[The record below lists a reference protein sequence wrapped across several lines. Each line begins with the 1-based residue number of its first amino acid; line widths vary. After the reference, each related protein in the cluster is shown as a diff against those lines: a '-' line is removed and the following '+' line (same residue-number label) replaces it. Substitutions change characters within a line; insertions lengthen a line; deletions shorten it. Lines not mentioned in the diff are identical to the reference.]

1 MNNSFLFFASTG
13 IVKIDANV
21 YGYIYSFLRIRK
33 VANEVNLQASILS
46 RRKSLM
52 DTERTLFSIV
62 DCAFVIFYHF
72 IVCAF

>member
-1 MNNSFLFFASTG
+1 
-13 IVKIDANV
+13 
-21 YGYIYSFLRIRK
+21 
-33 VANEVNLQASILS
+33 VAKEVNLQASILS

-72 IVCAF
+72 KVCAF